1 MLIFR
6 ALSRQGAA
14 PERLIFVCVMTEIVV
29 SSLEAAATAYER
41 CKPGFVASICDHDDC
56 VPEAFKGL
64 PEGRHLKLDP
74 AASEIDMAPAVIAFA
89 KAWAA
94 TEENALVH
102 CHRGVARSTAIAYI
116 MMCVREP
123 DMCEEKI
130 AARLR
135 AAAPHADPNLLL
147 VSEADRL
154 LGREDR
160 MVGAILDLC
169 PCCGAVCT
177 SIVTLPVGP

>member
-1 MLIFR
+1 MPHLAI
-6 ALSRQGAA
+6 
-14 PERLIFVCVMTEIVV
+14 
-29 SSLEAAATAYER
+29 SSLEAAPDACDHCE
-41 CKPGFVASICDHDDC
+41 PGFVVSILDSGDAAPDRFNKLAK
-56 VPEAFKGL
+56 E
-64 PEGRHLKLDP
+64 RHLKLDP
-74 AASEIDMAPAVIAFA
+74 ATSETEMAPAVIAFA

-94 TEENALVH
+94 TEENLLIH

-116 MMCVREP
+116 AMCVREP

-135 AAAPHADPNLLL
+135 AAAPHADPNVLL

-154 LGREDR
+154 LGRNDR

-169 PCCGAVCT
+169 PCCSTVCAP
-177 SIVTLPVGP
+177 IVTLPVAP